1 MSKEQTVSEMV
12 ERVLLR
18 QARKLVDRTGMP
30 LEDALQAVAATEA
43 GAQLRELGEGE
54 HRHEQARHWQANLRF
69 ERQRVGQAMVSGS
82 KRPALS
88 PSEPAPLQKAPPRGG
103 PVKVY
108 IS

>member
-1 MSKEQTVSEMV
+1 MSREQTVSEMV

-30 LEDALQAVAATEA
+30 LEDALQAVASTHA
-43 GAQLRELGEGE
+43 GAQLSELGEGE
-54 HRHEQARHWQANLRF
+54 HRHEQARQWQANLRF
-69 ERQRVGQAMVSGS
+69 ERWRVGRTMVSGS
-82 KRPALS
+82 KRPVLS
-88 PSEPAPLQKAPPRGG
+88 PSEPGPPQKTPPRGG